1 MDSSGHKNISVLPLD
16 PGNSGLLDGIAE
28 YMGSCAAVCLE
39 KNAHTSGVLMP
50 IEGDY
55 SSKFSLTWS
64 ELSEKHHST
73 CADIQEATEFGAY
86 GVAILMVRET
96 TGKTVV
102 QRAAKGPGFDFWV
115 GDEEDDELP
124 FQGLTRLEVSGILEG
139 DSASIRARVNQK
151 KKQVIPSDGRGPA
164 IIAVVDFGCPLTRME
179 SK

>member
-1 MDSSGHKNISVLPLD
+1 MSDSTHKTVSVLPLD
-16 PGNSGLLDGIAE
+16 PGSSGLLDGIVE

-39 KNAHTSGVLMP
+39 KNAHASGVLMLL
-50 IEGDY
+50 EGDY
-55 SSKFSLTWS
+55 STKFRLTWS
-64 ELSEKHHST
+64 VLSEKHHRT

-115 GDEEDDELP
+115 GDEEDLDLP
-124 FQGLTRLEVSGILEG
+124 FQGLTRLEVSGILQG
-139 DSASIRARVNQK
+139 NIGSIRARINQK
-151 KKQVIPSDGRGPA
+151 KKQVTPSDDRGPA
-164 IIAVVDFGCPLTRME
+164 IIAVVDFGGPLTRME